1 MVLVP
6 QPVEGGGTLGE
17 LPLDLPP
24 GGDTFGLRSSYEK
37 KSKINLVP
45 VEGAARELAV
55 PLHPETAAV
64 VAGHQPVRGVAGR
77 HRPVAAWCRKLF
89 RTSMSRILDHC
100 LELSITLDLCSL
112 SKIKINV

>member
-1 MVLVP
+1 MWFWCHSRWRVAAHWANCLLIFLL
-6 QPVEGGGTLGE
+6 EGKH
-17 LPLDLPP
+17 
-24 GGDTFGLRSSYEK
+24 FGLRSSYEK

-77 HRPVAAWCRKLF
+77 HRPVAAWCQKLF
-89 RTSMSRILDHC
+89 R
-100 LELSITLDLCSL
+100 EGGG
-112 SKIKINV
+112 